1 MDAVGKKALKA
12 GTWYTI
18 CTFVLKGLSFI
29 TMPIFARI
37 MTKTDVGAYSNLIS
51 WIAILS
57 PVLTL
62 DLYTSINLAHYEYEG
77 KIYQF
82 MSTVVLAGTMITA
95 ALYGIACFFTEQLTS
110 WMGISE
116 YMLHVMFLYLLVHP
130 ALSCLHVKFRVYMQY
145 KGTIITSLIPAVVS
159 VLLSLL
165 LVLMVPED
173 EQLSVRVISYHG
185 VWIAVSLAIYIF
197 ILARG
202 RCFKLSYV
210 KFAIPIALPMVLHL
224 MSNTLL
230 TACDRV
236 MITHFDG
243 KEANAMYST
252 AYSCA
257 MIVNLLWASVNQAWA
272 PWVYEKLHREEDQDI
287 GVVAR
292 PIILIFAGGVLLLT
306 LLAPELL
313 LVMGGRKYMDAV
325 GVIPPVML
333 GYIAQMLYTMYVNI
347 EFYYKKQK
355 QIMMGTFATAL
366 LNILLN
372 LIFVPLFGYVAA
384 AYTTL
389 AGYVALFFIHYL
401 FVRKMGRHGIYNI
414 RFNLTV
420 LVVSC
425 VLGISMTLLYD
436 MNILRWIMVGAVGLF
451 VIGFMWKR
459 RKALIKSLK
468 KKDIEGILKICK
480 LM

>member
-1 MDAVGKKALKA
+1 MDTVGKKALKA

-62 DLYTSINLAHYEYEG
+62 DLYTAVNLAHFEFEDE
-77 KIYQF
+77 IDQF
-82 MSTVVLAGTMITA
+82 MSTIVLAGTMITA
-95 ALYGIACFFTEQLTS
+95 ALYGIASLFMDQITS

-116 YMLHVMFLYLLVHP
+116 YMFHVMFIYLLVHP
-130 ALSCLHVKFRVYMQY
+130 ALSTLHVKFRVYMQY
-145 KGTIITSLIPAVVS
+145 KGTIITSLVPAIVS

-165 LVLMVPED
+165 LVVLVPED
-173 EQLSVRVISYHG
+173 EQLSIRVISYHG
-185 VWIAVSLAIYIF
+185 VWIAVSLAIYVYIVMK
-197 ILARG
+197 G
-202 RCFKLSYV
+202 RCFRLSFV
-210 KFAIPIALPMVLHL
+210 KFALPIALPMVLHL

-236 MITHFDG
+236 MITNFEG

-272 PWVYEKLHREEDQDI
+272 PWVYEKLHREEDKDI

-347 EFYYKKQK
+347 EFYYKRQK
-355 QIMMGTFATAL
+355 QIMMGTFAAAL
-366 LNILLN
+366 LNIVLN
-372 LIFVPLFGYVAA
+372 LIFVPIFGYVAA

-401 FVRKMGRHGIYNI
+401 FVRKMGKSGIYNL
-414 RFNLTV
+414 RFNITV
-420 LVVSC
+420 LVISC
-425 VLGISMTLLYD
+425 VLGISMTMLYD
-436 MNILRWIMVGAVGLF
+436 LNILRWILVGAVGLF
-451 VIGFMWKR
+451 VIGFVWTR
-459 RKALIKSLK
+459 RKALVRSLK

>member
-272 PWVYEKLHREEDQDI
+272 PWVYEKLHREEDKDI

-355 QIMMGTFATAL
+355 QIMMGTFAAAL

>member
-12 GTWYTI
+12 GTWYTV

-272 PWVYEKLHREEDQDI
+272 PWVYEKLHREEDKDI

-355 QIMMGTFATAL
+355 QIMMGTFAAAL